1 MARSQP
7 DGTAYRPSTAW
18 REDVALE
25 VWIDIEHRP
34 ASIRLAGTLDGA
46 TTADL
51 ISVVE
56 ELMAD
61 GHRSFVLDTRA
72 LSVRGQDGT
81 DALLTLRDCVQRR
94 GGQLTAEVE
103 RKRAVLLGDFGPY
116 LVPGPSRTVNPE
128 NVRPSS

>member
-7 DGTAYRPSTAW
+7 EGTAHRPSTAW
-18 REDVALE
+18 RDDVALE

-46 TTADL
+46 TTVDL

-56 ELMAD
+56 ELMAN
-61 GHRSFVLDTRA
+61 GHRSFVLDTRG
-72 LSVRGQDGT
+72 LSMRGQEGT
-81 DALLTLRDCVQRR
+81 DALIALRDCVQRS
-94 GGQLTAEVE
+94 GGQLTVEVE
-103 RKRAVLLGDFGPY
+103 RKREALLGDFGPY
-116 LVPGPSRTVNPE
+116 PLRGPSRTVNPE